1 MTYRPK
7 QQTCCAVLTDRS
19 ELPWFNNKKQNKKN
33 PKTKQCNSSECV
45 QVRKSQELLTDT
57 LALCEEHL
65 QRASRSVGGARS
77 WTVGRTITK
86 EKEKF
91 NCGGE
96 SRVSHTRFTMS
107 HTTQTQTRPLT
118 LTSPL
123 FLTFDWQDAEILGLK
138 HIMAFIQTQG
148 SCGTGGGQGM
158 GARVYM
164 CWLEK
169 SDSQ

>member
-33 PKTKQCNSSECV
+33 PKTKQCNSSECM

-57 LALCEEHL
+57 LAKSTCREQVALWVALVRERSGVRL
-65 QRASRSVGGARS
+65 PKKKKNSTVVASH
-77 WTVGRTITK
+77 
-86 EKEKF
+86 
-91 NCGGE
+91 E
-96 SRVSHTRFTMS
+96 SFSHTFHYVT